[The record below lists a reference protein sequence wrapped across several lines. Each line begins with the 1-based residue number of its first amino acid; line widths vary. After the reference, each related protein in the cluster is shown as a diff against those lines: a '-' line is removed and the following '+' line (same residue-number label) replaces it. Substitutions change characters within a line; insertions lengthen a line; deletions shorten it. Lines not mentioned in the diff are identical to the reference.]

1 MNEREQAQW
10 LVDNMFAITNDLEM
24 AKLAARFVAEEAI
37 QEIVDHGGNAERAQL
52 WMHVQQMITNNEI
65 TNTDE

>member
-24 AKLAARFVAEEAI
+24 AKKAARFVAEEAI

-52 WMHVQQMITNNEI
+52 WMHVQQMIANNEI